1 MPMRPPVFTQ
11 VTQIGM
17 VVPDLEA
24 AIRHY
29 EEDYGIG
36 PWERFELDPANATN
50 LSIDGQPAELWRV
63 KVAWTKVGEMYW
75 ELTEPLDDQS
85 IFGQFLAKTGG
96 GVHHLAVG
104 TPDYDAALAVPAG
117 QGLPLAMNG
126 TFFGVQVSYLPTER
140 DLGVLLEVFDR
151 MPGDGRETDQ
161 T

>member
-1 MPMRPPVFTQ
+1 MREPLFTQ

-36 PWERFELDPANATN
+36 PWQRWELDPERASDVQVN
-50 LSIDGQPAELWRV
+50 GQPAELWRV
-63 KVAWTKVGEMYW
+63 KVASAMVGSMHW

-85 IFGQFLAKTGG
+85 IFGKFLVATGG
-96 GVHHLAVG
+96 GVHHLAVAAPG
-104 TPDYDAALAVPAG
+104 YDAALAVPAG
-117 QGLPLAMNG
+117 QGRELVMSG
-126 TFFGVQVSYLPTER
+126 TFYGVRVSYLPTDR

-151 MPGDGRETDQ
+151 MPGDVGAPDAT
-161 T
+161 